1 MAAADPLAVAD
12 WRREVFALY
21 AAVRA
26 AASPAGGHALWR
38 SGRDRL
44 LREHRASPVPV
55 TGRATYPGAD
65 VATYDPAYRFVVR
78 LEPAPPGTRAV
89 PIGADGATH
98 FDRVGRFTLPGLGS
112 LDVWWLTSYGNGLFV
127 PMHDSTCGRTSY
139 GGGRYLLDTVKGADL
154 GTVGDAVVVDLNF
167 AYQPS
172 CAYDPEWVCPLPA
185 AGNRLAAAVP
195 VGERYAETGLT

>member
-89 PIGADGATH
+89 PTGADGATH

-112 LDVWWLTSYGNGLFV
+112 LDVWWL
-127 PMHDSTCGRTSY
+127 TSY

>member
-1 MAAADPLAVAD
+1 
-12 WRREVFALY
+12 
-21 AAVRA
+21 
-26 AASPAGGHALWR
+26 
-38 SGRDRL
+38 
-44 LREHRASPVPV
+44 
-55 TGRATYPGAD
+55 
-65 VATYDPAYRFVVR
+65 
-78 LEPAPPGTRAV
+78 
-89 PIGADGATH
+89 
-98 FDRVGRFTLPGLGS
+98 LPGLGS

-154 GTVGDAVVVDLNF
+154 GTVGDAVVVDLTF